1 MKHDRLFQ
9 ILYILLNEGET
20 TAPKLAE
27 QFEVSTRTIYRDI
40 DSLSMSGIPIYTAQ
54 GKNGGISL
62 MENFTFDKSLF
73 TDKEQNEILFALESL
88 KATDVEVDNVLTK
101 LGMIFHKNST
111 NWLEVEFSRWR
122 YKGVDTDRFNILRQ
136 GILNKQSIEISYIS
150 GSGQET
156 SRKINPL
163 KLIFKQTHWYL
174 QAYCKNAEDFRTFKI
189 SRIKELILLDEY
201 FEEIMISS
209 PQIDS
214 YQIKEARLYRSDES
228 YNNGLTSVKLKFV
241 PQIAHR
247 VYDEFPSDDI
257 IKEENGYLTVMTKLP
272 IDFWIY
278 NYILSFGENVQIIQP
293 DSLKNQI
300 QNFLRRMQNHYK
312 S

>member
-40 DSLSMSGIPIYTAQ
+40 DSLSMAGIPIYTSQ

-62 MENFTFDKSLF
+62 MEHFTFDKSLF

-88 KATDVEVDNVLTK
+88 KATDVEIDNVLSK
-101 LGMIFHKNST
+101 LAMLFQKNST
-111 NWLEVEFSRWR
+111 NWLEVDFSRWG
-122 YKGVDTDRFNILRQ
+122 YKGVDTERFNILRQ
-136 GILNKQSIEISYIS
+136 GILNKQAIKISYIS
-150 GSGQET
+150 GSGKET
-156 SRKINPL
+156 HRKINPL
-163 KLIFKQTHWYL
+163 KLIFKQSHWYL
-174 QAYCKNAEDFRTFKI
+174 QAYCSTAEDFRTFKI
-189 SRIKELILLDEY
+189 SRIKELLLLDET
-201 FEEIMISS
+201 FEETIVSP
-209 PQIDS
+209 PQIDTS
-214 YQIKEARLYRSDES
+214 EINKKTFDD
-228 YNNGLTSVKLKFV
+228 GLTSVKLKFV

-247 VYDEFPSDDI
+247 VYDEFPPNDI
-257 IKEENGYLTVMTKLP
+257 AIEDNGYLTVTTKLP

-278 NYILSFGENVQIIQP
+278 HYLLSFEEDVEIIEP
-293 DSLKNQI
+293 ISLKEEV
-300 QNFLRRMQNHYK
+300 QNFLKKMQKHYK